1 MSIQSEH
8 IFQRNASL
16 FYRIFQ
22 AMQDIAILMRVDHS
36 DDRLRFRYEFIN
48 EAATRYTS
56 LSESDYGK
64 TIEEVYPDEFGAFL
78 QKQYEKAC
86 RDKQTVEFDLGPER
100 VGFHSI
106 TVLHPIMDEQGRC
119 THVFSLVRDVTSRKQ
134 AEAELERQHR
144 MLEALIQGTAEAI
157 LIADAHGRTV
167 RSNRAFE
174 DMFGWREEE
183 LIGLTPKEI
192 GMVPYEKEEEAI
204 EMIEALRR
212 GNRFVSKEMHRKR
225 KDGALLITEASY
237 FSILDDCG
245 EVQYLVA
252 SYRDITQRKAMER
265 ELEMSRQRY
274 QSLFAHHPDAVYTLN
289 LEGKFLS
296 VNDVVE
302 KLTGYAAEELLN
314 QSFLPLIEPEFIG
327 ETLTRFYKTM
337 QNEPQSYESAI
348 RHRDGRRVN
357 LAVLNI
363 PIVVEG
369 DIVGVY
375 GIAKDVTAEKAR
387 QVALRDAME
396 QLETFWLN
404 TTEAIFMLNTE
415 GHILKVNRAFEDLFG
430 YAEEEVAGPNPPHSI
445 IPEEA
450 VEEARM
456 IDARIRQGETVV
468 NNETKRVTRD
478 GRVLHILAS
487 YTPVY
492 DGNGR
497 IHGATV
503 FYRDITER
511 KRAEEDNR
519 RSEEKYRLIAENMTD
534 MIAIMDPDLRVT
546 YASPSYFKV
555 LGVDPMLYEET
566 KAGSLIDEAE
576 LPMVLDKYQTVIERK
591 EPIVVE
597 YLLKRRDSDGLPI
610 YLETR
615 GTPIL
620 DEHGKVVNVL
630 TVSRDISRRKQFEE
644 ALRES
649 EQRFRVIAEHTLD
662 VIKLADR
669 NGIHTYASPSHS
681 AAFGWGPEHYL
692 GKSIFL
698 DTHPEDMARLQQA
711 FVQLAMGKETRSIDL
726 RKLTA
731 NGSWVWM
738 ESSMTPVLDE
748 KNDIK
753 HIVIVSRNVTDRK
766 RYEEQITY
774 LAYHDPLTGLPN
786 RRLFLD
792 RLEQAIKTSRRS
804 GEPFAVMMLDCDR
817 FKTVND
823 NMGHDV
829 GDELIKGFAERL
841 QECIRESDT
850 LSASHTV
857 SRLGGDEFIL
867 LLRNLR
873 EVGNAEQVAER
884 ILASIRKPWTIGN
897 HIFHA
902 TTSIGIVYC
911 SAAANYESKDLM
923 KQADLALYEAKAAG
937 RNTSKIYVL

>member
-8 IFQRNASL
+8 IFQQNGSL
-16 FYRIFQ
+16 VYRIFQ
-22 AMQDIAILMRVDHS
+22 AMQDIAFLMKVDYS
-36 DDRLRFRYEFIN
+36 DERLQFRYEFFN
-48 EAATRYTS
+48 EAALRYTS
-56 LSESDYGK
+56 LSKSDYGR
-64 TIEEVYPDEFGAFL
+64 TIEEVYPNEFGAFL
-78 QKQYEKAC
+78 QEQYEQAY
-86 RDKQTVEFDLGPER
+86 RAMQTVEFDLDPEMA
-100 VGFHSI
+100 GFHSI
-106 TVLHPIMDEQGRC
+106 TTLHPIADEQGRC
-119 THVFSLVRDVTSRKQ
+119 THVFSLVRDVSSRKR
-134 AEAELERQHR
+134 AEAEIERQHR
-144 MLEALIQGTAEAI
+144 MLEALIQGTADAI
-157 LIADAHGRTV
+157 LITDAHGRTI

-174 DMFGWREEE
+174 EMFGWREEE
-183 LIGLTPKEI
+183 LLGLTPREI
-192 GMVPYEKEEEAI
+192 GMIPNEKEEEADT
-204 EMIEALRR
+204 MIESLRR

-225 KDGALLITEASY
+225 KDGTILIVEASY
-237 FSILDDCG
+237 SYIPDEHG
-245 EVQYLVA
+245 EVQYLA
-252 SYRDITQRKAMER
+252 AAYRDVTERKAIER

-274 QSLFAHHPDAVYTLN
+274 LSLFAHHPDAVFTLD

-296 VNDVVE
+296 VNDGVQD
-302 KLTGYAAEELLN
+302 LTGYAAEELVY
-314 QSFLPLIEPEFIG
+314 QSFLPLIEPECIG
-327 ETLTRFYKTM
+327 ETLTRFYKAI

-348 RHRDGRRVN
+348 RHKDGRRVN
-357 LAVLNI
+357 LAVQNI
-363 PIVVEG
+363 PIVVDG
-369 DIVGVY
+369 DIVGIY

-387 QVALRDAME
+387 QEALRDAML

-415 GHILKVNRAFEDLFG
+415 GHILRVNRAFEILFG

-445 IPEEA
+445 IPEGA
-450 VEEARM
+450 VDDAR
-456 IDARIRQGETVV
+456 IVDARIRQGETVV
-468 NNETKRVTRD
+468 NHETMRVTRD
-478 GRVLHILAS
+478 GRVLHILSS

-497 IHGATV
+497 VRGATA

-511 KRAEEDNR
+511 KQAEEEIR

-534 MIAIMDPDLRVT
+534 MIAIMDPDLQVT
-546 YASPSYFKV
+546 YASPSFHKV
-555 LGVDPMLYEET
+555 LGVDPKFSDDN
-566 KAGSLIDEAE
+566 KAGSLIDDAD
-576 LPMVLDKYQTVIERK
+576 LPKVLEKYRSMLERK

-597 YLLKRRDSDGLPI
+597 YLLKRRDPDGLPI

-620 DEHGKVVNVL
+620 DEQGMVVKVL
-630 TVSRDISRRKQFEE
+630 TASRDISRRKQFEE

-681 AAFGWGPEHYL
+681 AAFGWGPDHYA

-711 FVQLAMGKETRSIDL
+711 FVLLAMGKETRSIEL

-731 NGSWVWM
+731 NGGWVWM

-748 KNDIK
+748 KNDVK

-792 RLEQAIKTSRRS
+792 RLEQAIKTSKRS
-804 GEPFAVMMLDCDR
+804 NEAFAVMMLDCDR

-829 GDELIKGFAERL
+829 GDELIKGFAARL
-841 QECIRESDT
+841 QECVRESDT

-873 EVGNAEQVAER
+873 EVGNAEQVAGR

-897 HIFHA
+897 HVFHA
-902 TTSIGIVYC
+902 TTSLGIVYC
-911 SAAANYESKDLM
+911 PAASNYESKDLM

-937 RNTSKIYVL
+937 RNTFKIYVV